1 MGFWNKENRENR
13 SDREVLQSWTEA
25 KLITRD
31 QADHSDK
38 LPMGWYLYKTG
49 YRWNT
54 LKPDETKKS
63 FLRKYDFHTAREAQD
78 WLGIPIPNELIQEE
92 EGKLSLQEQLA
103 QVLPESHQA
112 QADEKPQIKVEDC
125 IPVKKKRKCQR
136 KRSVGVYCQ
145 MTSEE
150 YVKLKK
156 LTEESGM
163 TQSEFIRKKIFAD
176 VPGWN
181 QMNSELK
188 ERFRELNDNLQ
199 SIRCDMGKMGG
210 MLKMTIRPNEEQ
222 KALNPQ
228 DWKFFITLLHDI
240 EYMKKRISKTLETIN
255 GYLKA

>member
-1 MGFWNKENRENR
+1 MGFWNRENREGR
-13 SDREVLQSWTEA
+13 PDREVLQEWSEA

-31 QADHSDK
+31 QADHNDQLSI
-38 LPMGWYLYKTG
+38 GWYLYKTG
-49 YRWNT
+49 FRWNT
-54 LKPDETKKS
+54 LKPNETKNG
-63 FLRKYDFHTAREAQD
+63 FVREYDFHTAREAQD
-78 WLGIPIPNELIQEE
+78 WLGIPIPSELIQEE

-103 QVLPESHQA
+103 QVMPEKYQA
-112 QADEKPQIKVEDC
+112 EEKPQIKVEYC
-125 IPVKKKRKCQR
+125 IPVKTKRKCQR
-136 KRSVGVYCQ
+136 KRSIGVYCQ
-145 MTSEE
+145 MTNEE

-163 TQSEFIRKKIFAD
+163 SQSEFIRKKIFTD

-188 ERFRELNDNLQ
+188 GKFRELNENLQ
-199 SIRCDMGKMGG
+199 SIRCEMGKMGG